1 MNTSAS
7 SRAVAGRA
15 ANTGLPK
22 MRQLMFTGPGRVEW
36 AEVPAPRLRDQKS
49 ALVRP
54 LAVARCDLDLRM
66 VTEALFPGPY
76 PVGHEVVAEVIEVGE
91 AVQRHRPGDR
101 VLVPVQVSCGS
112 CPACLTQRYAAC
124 HTCRAPAGAAFGFGK
139 AGGGHG
145 GAVSDLLVVP
155 CADHLLITAPAN
167 VPAQVLCTLPDNAV
181 DGYRSVAPHLKAQPG
196 ADVLVVGAAGPSVGL
211 YAVAAAA
218 ALGASTVR
226 YVDSD
231 PGRCRIAERLGAEAV
246 HHVGPWPRRFPR
258 AAITVSNTDDPQGL
272 ATTLRSTDDY
282 GTCTSTAIFFGQQPS
297 LPLLELY
304 TKGITVHLSRADSR
318 RYAPEVADLA
328 ASGRLHAHAVTTK
341 VAEWDDAPAAWLA
354 PATKL
359 VLVRN

>member
-1 MNTSAS
+1 MNTPAS

-15 ANTGLPK
+15 ANTGLPR
-22 MRQLMFTGPGRVEW
+22 MRQLMFTGPGRVGW
-36 AEVPAPRLRDQKS
+36 AEVPAPRLRDGNS

-66 VTEALFPGPY
+66 ATEALFPGPY
-76 PVGHEVVAEVIEVGE
+76 PVGHEAVAEVIDIGE
-91 AVQRHRPGDR
+91 AVRRHRPGDR
-101 VLVPVQVSCGS
+101 VLVPFQVSCGA
-112 CPACLTQRYAAC
+112 CPACLTRRYAAC
-124 HTCRAPAGAAFGFGK
+124 HTYRAPAGAAFGFGK

-145 GAVSDLLVVP
+145 GAVSDLLAVP
-155 CADHLLITAPAN
+155 CADHLLITAPAS
-167 VPAQVLCTLPDNAV
+167 VPAEVLCTLPDNAV
-181 DGYRSVAPHLKAQPG
+181 DGYRSVAPHLKARPG
-196 ADVLVVGAAGPSVGL
+196 ADVLVVGGAGPSIGL

-218 ALGASTVR
+218 ALGASAVR

-231 PGRCRIAERLGAEAV
+231 EKRCGIAERLGAAAV
-246 HHVGPWPRRFPR
+246 HHEGPWPRRFPR
-258 AAITVSNTDDPQGL
+258 AAITVSNTHDPQGL

-282 GTCTSTAIFFGQQPS
+282 GTCTSTAIFFGRQPS

-318 RYAPEVADLA
+318 LYTPEVADLA
-328 ASGRLHAHAVTTK
+328 ASGRLRTQAVTTR
-341 VAEWDDAPAAWLA
+341 VAGWEDAPAAWLV